1 MSQNIEK
8 NQDWGQ
14 NLPVLNQDALSGE
27 EKSIVIYIPLESWSF
42 KSFDYIGNFG
52 ISISASFLEK
62 GKIPPLPMP
71 SQNNISFPSL
81 LAPPIE
87 SSKLESA
94 GRLSKVHQRQID
106 KKAGGRR
113 VNKSEETSDNP
124 ASRRQ
129 EAGGVTRSSQLLTAT
144 SSELETLTELS
155 NEKGNLLPQTSASD
169 LIEAEIDKTSS
180 ALATYYRELGLL
192 NSLPPKNRSYLDKF
206 FLAIA
211 CFYSLAIFVCLGS
224 KFNLNFAR
232 LLMPQATKVAVDSP
246 VSDPDA
252 QFMSYMQRS
261 LKAIERKAQIKEKQ
275 TPSTDSSDDSATEP
289 SPKAIE
295 FNPDRSNKNNMATVP
310 APWQT
315 GMAMPIG
322 AGLSN
327 NLPLAQLPTLSPPP
341 PPPPLPTP
349 VKPKKSANLPP
360 PPAIGQ
366 IESIPTTTT
375 ETQAQS
381 APISSVK
388 PTIAGY
394 TLIGLLDLGERS
406 AALFETNE
414 TTSQIWA
421 GEEIGNT
428 GWTLKAVTPRSVK
441 ITRQGES
448 RSLSVGEKF

>member
-14 NLPVLNQDALSGE
+14 NLPVLNQDVLSGE

-94 GRLSKVHQRQID
+94 GRLSKVHQRQNH
-106 KKAGGRR
+106 AP
-113 VNKSEETSDNP
+113 ST
-124 ASRRQ
+124 A
-129 EAGGVTRSSQLLTAT
+129 SSQLATAI
-144 SSELETLTELS
+144 SSELEAPTKSFPKED
-155 NEKGNLLPQTSASD
+155 NLIPQTSASD

-232 LLMPQATKVAVDSP
+232 LLMPQATKVAIDSP

-315 GMAMPIG
+315 VMAMPIG

-327 NLPLAQLPTLSPPP
+327 NLPLAQLPILSPPP

-349 VKPKKSANLPP
+349 VKPKKSANLP

-414 TTSQIWA
+414 TTSQIWV
-421 GEEIGNT
+421 GDEISNT
-428 GWTLKAVTPRSVK
+428 GWTLKAVTPKSVT